1 MAVFDAAW
9 LQIWWPWLLLWFTE
23 IALVATAVT
32 IALRHWRRART
43 PATPT
48 GHGVS
53 FYLDEQFVLR
63 LYRQFGGKYRAA
75 LTQEVEERISE
86 ADETAV
92 SAEVS
97 AVKVGKKGTNN
108 SEVFRRYIENN
119 DAITVIGLIIDVLE
133 DADDIIY
140 VDLRK
145 RDVVSNRALT
155 KTLDIEDEA
164 TPLWVRPRELGSFVS
179 LRGRFRLVEKSKET
193 AVFQAPLGDSAD
205 EVVLRC
211 AAKGLSGVTVPAAE
225 FPARCLGQV
234 QEWDSETRTLTVHP
248 IAIFR

>member
-1 MAVFDAAW
+1 MAVFDALW
-9 LQIWWPWLLLWFTE
+9 LQVWWPWLLVWLAEFG
-23 IALVATAVT
+23 LVVAAVT
-32 IALRHWRRART
+32 IVVRHWRRARR
-43 PATPT
+43 PATPS

-86 ADETAV
+86 GDETAI

-97 AVKVGKKGTNN
+97 PVKIGKKGSNS
-108 SEVFRRYIENN
+108 SEVFRRYIEDN
-119 DAITVIGLIIDVLE
+119 DAITVIGMIIDVL
-133 DADDIIY
+133 DAADDIIY

-145 RDVVSNRALT
+145 RDVVSNRALA

-164 TPLWVRPRELGSFVS
+164 APALVRPRELGSFVS
-179 LRGRFRLVEKSKET
+179 LRGRFRLVEKT
-193 AVFQAPLGDSAD
+193 AEIATFQAPLGDSAD
-205 EVVLRC
+205 EVLVRC
-211 AAKGLSGVTVPAAE
+211 AVVGLSGVTVPSAE

-234 QEWDSETRTLTVHP
+234 QEWDSGTRMLTVHP